1 VKTKFEDPNLSSKNG
16 NQFLLPSQ
24 KFRIMSSP
32 PYLQAYKALTGSSPT
47 IAIGLML
54 DDAVEGVGAL
64 DIFEGSLFNHA
75 LTSFF

>member
-1 VKTKFEDPNLSSKNG
+1 
-16 NQFLLPSQ
+16 
-24 KFRIMSSP
+24 MSSP

-64 DIFEGSLFNHA
+64 DMFEGSLFNHA